1 MGPIKVERT
10 LASAIRVFHADRVRA
25 AAPLRAE
32 GARHLARRFDPI
44 DVGAQA
50 GERPL
55 WMARKGGCKFGDRR
69 IAIEE
74 MHGNENE
81 LGVTVDGST
90 GDAIDVLREVW
101 THLGAFDEAGE
112 TALDE
117 APGITTWSTTTVFSS
132 PKPYGDVLPL
142 AAMARQEIIK
152 KLAVPYLDDGEPFK
166 LEIPFTLSISGVT
179 TTQSF
184 SIERRFTARAEDR
197 VYWSR
202 SPLNSE
208 DHLTLLET
216 LFK

>member
-1 MGPIKVERT
+1 MGAVVVQRT

-25 AAPLRAE
+25 AAPLRAD
-32 GARHLARRFDPI
+32 GAKHIAKRFDPI
-44 DVGAQA
+44 DVGIQA
-50 GERPL
+50 GDRPL
-55 WMARKGGCKFGDRR
+55 WVARKGACRFGDRR

-90 GDAIDVLREVW
+90 GDAIDVLRELW
-101 THLGAFDEAGE
+101 THLGAFDDAGE

-117 APGITTWSTTTVFSS
+117 APGLTTWSTTMVFSS
-132 PKPYGDVLPL
+132 SKHYADVLPFV
-142 AAMARQEIIK
+142 AAARQQIARV
-152 KLAVPYLDDGEPFK
+152 LAVPSLNDGEPFK
-166 LEIPFTLSISGVT
+166 VEIPFTLSISGVT

-184 SIERRFTARAEDR
+184 SIERRFTARADDR

-208 DHLTLLET
+208 DHLALLET
-216 LFK
+216 LFR